1 LVLDTGLY
9 GSFTQKNFTAFL
21 TIDPAGAVVHVRT
34 EPELP
39 ASAEAIF
46 ARDIRRSLFLPAVEN
61 GELQT
66 KVVAIP
72 ISL

>member
-1 LVLDTGLY
+1 
-9 GSFTQKNFTAFL
+9 
-21 TIDPAGAVVHVRT
+21 
-34 EPELP
+34 LP